1 MTGRNSQYAFLL
13 LAPVLMSVYGRA
25 NAVTFNTDFLAGDSK
40 NADMSRFY
48 RTSALPAGEYPLD
61 VFINAEWKGRL
72 PVSITDKGVFI
83 QHDDIEKL
91 GFIPSV
97 VSDADKSNAPVDVNG
112 LLHGG
117 SVKLDVTDMSL
128 RMTVP
133 QAYMRQ
139 ALRGYVDPAFWDEGI
154 TALTLGYNANYNYN
168 EAKGG
173 GRDQENTYLQ
183 LNSGLNAFGWT
194 LRDSSSFNKSQETS
208 GKWTNN
214 TRYLERGVAALRS
227 IVRIGDSYSSNDLF
241 DSLRFRGISVG
252 TDMRMLPDSQQSFS
266 PVVRG
271 VAQSNALVKI
281 SQNGQVIY
289 QKNVSPGP
297 FEIADIL
304 PTGSGGDLNVDVI
317 EADGRANSFIVPF
330 SSVPNMLQEGLGKYG
345 LLLGEARTEE
355 SRYRPQFAQGS
366 YQYGFSNLITGYTG
380 AIYSEDYSAFLLGS
394 GLNLPFGAVSF
405 DVTQSQTQIPDIKK
419 VRGQSYK
426 IAFSRFFNLT
436 GTNFALAAYRYST
449 KNYYSFSDAISL
461 HNWQKENADN
471 SSARFMRQKN
481 TFNINLSQALG
492 DGFGSLYLSGTW
504 RDYWNGNGTTKEYQ
518 LGYSNHIGRIS
529 YTLSASSTRNDSQRE
544 ERRYYLTF
552 SVPLELIKQPVFL
565 NSGVTFDRDGYSDTN
580 VGISGTAGE
589 FNQATYSLSGSNR
602 SGGKNAASGNLSY
615 RTPFTTLNGSYSESG
630 EYRQAGAGASGSLVA
645 WRGGVLTSS
654 QLGDTFAIIDAPGAK
669 GATLSGDGTRTTN
682 SNGKALVPY
691 LSPYRKNRIQLDTTH
706 MVDGVELKGNIQE
719 VVPYAGSVTYVHFET
734 DQRRQFMLPARA
746 SNGQPLPFGTE
757 IFDDAGNSVGYVAQG
772 GMLYLKTEQ
781 LPARL
786 HIKTSSDGRQSCTID
801 RPAADGQINIC
812 RQRQE

>member
-1 MTGRNSQYAFLL
+1 MTGRKSQYAFLL
-13 LAPVLMSVYGRA
+13 LAPALMSVYGRA
-25 NAVTFNTDFLAGDSK
+25 SAVTFNTDFLAGGSR

-48 RTSALPAGEYPLD
+48 RVSALPPGEYPFD
-61 VFINAEWKGRL
+61 VYINDEWKGRL
-72 PVSITDKGVFI
+72 PVHITDKGVFL
-83 QHDDIEKL
+83 QKNDIEKL
-91 GFIPSV
+91 ALSPTVLTEDDQSR
-97 VSDADKSNAPVDVNG
+97 DRVDVNT
-112 LLHGG
+112 LVHGG
-117 SVKLDVTDMSL
+117 NVKLNAADMSL
-128 RMTVP
+128 RMSVP
-133 QAYMRQ
+133 QAYVRQ

-154 TALTLGYNANYNYN
+154 TALTLGYSANYNYN
-168 EAKGG
+168 DAKGAG
-173 GRDQENTYLQ
+173 HDQENSYFQ
-183 LNSGLNAFGWT
+183 LNSGLNAFGWV
-194 LRDSSSFNKSQETS
+194 LRDSSSYNKSNDTS
-208 GKWTNN
+208 GKWSNS
-214 TRYLERGVAALRS
+214 TRYLERGIAALKS

-241 DSLRFRGISVG
+241 DSLRFRGISMG

-304 PTGSGGDLNVDVI
+304 PTGSGGDLDVEVI
-317 EADGRANSFIVPF
+317 EADGRSSRFIVPF

-345 LLLGEARTEE
+345 LLLGKARAEE
-355 SRYRPQFAQGS
+355 SRYRPQFAQAS

-380 AIYSEDYSAFLLGS
+380 AIYSDDYNAFLLGS

-405 DVTQSQTQIPDIKK
+405 DVTQSQTQIPDDKK

-426 IAFSRFFNLT
+426 VAFSRFFNLT

-449 KNYYSFSDAISL
+449 KNYYSFNDAIAL
-461 HNWQKENADN
+461 HNWQKENTDN
-471 SSARFMRQKN
+471 RDARFMRQKN
-481 TFNINLSQALG
+481 TFNINLSQSLG
-492 DGFGSLYLSGTW
+492 DGLGSLYLSGTW

-518 LGYSNHIGRIS
+518 LGYSNHIGKVS

-544 ERRYYLTF
+544 ERRYYLTL
-552 SVPLELIKQPVFL
+552 SVPLELFTQPVFL
-565 NSGVTFDRDGYSDTN
+565 NSGVTFNRDGYADSN
-580 VGISGTAGE
+580 LGVSGTAGA
-589 FNQATYSLSGSNR
+589 FNQATYNLSASNR
-602 SGGKNAASGNLSY
+602 TGGKSAASGSLSY

-630 EYRQAGAGASGSLVA
+630 EYRQAGVGASGSLVA

-654 QLGDTFAIIDAPGAK
+654 QLGDTFAIIDAPGAA
-669 GATLSGDGTRTTN
+669 GATLGGDGTRTTN
-682 SNGKALVPY
+682 SSGKALVPY

-719 VVPYAGSVTYVHFET
+719 VVPYAGSVTYVRFET

-757 IFDDAGNSVGYVAQG
+757 IVDDAGNSVGYVAQG
-772 GMLYLKTEQ
+772 GMLYLKAES

-786 HIKTSSDGRQSCTID
+786 HIKTSSDGRQSCTIV
-801 RPAADGQINIC
+801 RPASDGQINIC
-812 RQRQE
+812 R